1 MLKKNDMWYYKE
13 IMKYWA
19 ECAYSNTKKD
29 FAINDLLEN
38 YVSDCGIT
46 MDMLNGEIELT
57 VLNMTASQKR
67 KLYKKMLESGIR
79 ER

>member
-1 MLKKNDMWYYKE
+1 MLKKNDRWYYEE
-13 IMKYWA
+13 IMKYWT

-29 FAINDLLEN
+29 FTINDLLER
-38 YVSDCGIT
+38 YASDCGINI
-46 MDMLNGEIELT
+46 DMLNGKIEPT

-79 ER
+79 E